1 MKYRIARLIGLLLAL
16 TLPACA
22 PKVTIDYD
30 KEADF
35 TRYRTYAWETG
46 TPVKNDLMD
55 RRIIKAIDDQLTAR
69 GFQKMEAGSDMFV
82 TYHGALSEEIYYN
95 TTSMGV
101 GYGPA
106 WGPGYGWYGR
116 GGGWGMASGTSV
128 TTPNKVITGTL
139 IVDIYDA
146 KNKHMIWRGTGSDTV
161 SENPEKNTEKIQ
173 EATEAMF
180 EKFPPK

>member
-1 MKYRIARLIGLLLAL
+1 MKCRIARLIGLLLAL

-22 PKVTIDYD
+22 PKVTIDFD

-35 TRYRTYAWETG
+35 SRYRTYAWETG

-55 RRIIKAIDDQLTAR
+55 RRIIKAIDDQLATK
-69 GFQKMEAGSDMFV
+69 GFQKADAGPDMFV
-82 TYHGALSEEIYYN
+82 SYHGALSEEIYYN

-116 GGGWGMASGTSV
+116 GGGWGMSSGTSV